1 MANRMI
7 RLRRLEPPDSA
18 VEAFFVVQR
27 AGLIP
32 QELALSMKRMV
43 GFRNVAVHA
52 DQELD
57 VEKKV
62 RQIIEHRLDDLA
74 RVPAAP

>member
-1 MANRMI
+1 M
-7 RLRRLEPPDSA
+7 
-18 VEAFFVVQR
+18 VQR

-52 DQELD
+52 YEELD
-57 VEKKV
+57 IEKV

-74 RVPAAP
+74 AFSRAMMEADPSLPDGSGA